1 MKLQY
6 SNENIYKNKNK
17 LRKDI
22 NKKEQEY
29 LIKYHKL
36 FGDSFSDQEL
46 LDIFAKNDYD
56 EQKIIIDIKALLSI
70 GNNKILD
77 EDNDNLDDYHLPS
90 FGPNK
95 NEQKYKYNKEEKIF
109 LHK

>member
-56 EQKIIIDIKALLSI
+56 EQKIINWK
-70 GNNKILD
+70 
-77 EDNDNLDDYHLPS
+77 
-90 FGPNK
+90 
-95 NEQKYKYNKEEKIF
+95 
-109 LHK
+109 